1 MTARTCKKDRLTT
14 LIVGGGGFIGSH
26 LVALLV
32 EKGSRNIIVAG
43 RQPRPRFPLVT
54 GARYVQGDI
63 SNARVLRG
71 LLDQCDEVIDLAYAT
86 VPKTSFDDPVLDV
99 LSNLPT
105 SVALLRESARSNL
118 RRFILVSSGGTVYG
132 NAKHLP
138 IDERHPT
145 NPISPYGITKLALE
159 KYAQMF
165 CCLESLPA
173 IIVRPSNA
181 YGIHQLGNLIQ
192 GFVGASI
199 HATLQGKEIE
209 VFGQRGTTRD
219 YIFVTDVAEG
229 INAALE
235 HGIVGETYNIG
246 TGIGLNNRDVL
257 DLLDLVAQP
266 SGYSVRTR
274 VLPERAFDV
283 VANVLSSA
291 RLTSVSGWLPRT
303 TFEEGIRLTWQWA
316 LTADVPRENTILR

>member
-1 MTARTCKKDRLTT
+1 MARPRCNTGRCTT

-26 LVALLV
+26 LVALLAAR
-32 EKGSRNIIVAG
+32 GSRNIIVAG
-43 RQPRPRFPLVT
+43 RRPHPRFPLAT
-54 GARYVQGDI
+54 GARYVNGDI
-63 SNARVLRG
+63 NDAGVLRG

-132 NAKHLP
+132 KANNLP
-138 IDERHPT
+138 ISESHPT

-159 KYAQMF
+159 KYAQMYR
-165 CCLESLPA
+165 CLEGLPA

-181 YGIHQLGNLIQ
+181 YGIHQLGKLSQ

-199 HATLQGKEIE
+199 HATLQGEE
-209 VFGQRGTTRD
+209 VRLFGQQGTTRD
-219 YIFVTDVAEG
+219 YIFVTDLAEG

-246 TGIGLNNRDVL
+246 TGIGLNNREVL
-257 DLLDLVAQP
+257 DLLDSVARP
-266 SGYSVRTR
+266 SGYSVRTQ

-283 VANVLSSA
+283 PANVLSSA

-316 LTADVPRENTILR
+316 LTTNLSRENTFLR

>member
-1 MTARTCKKDRLTT
+1 MATWSCTNDRLTT

-26 LVALLV
+26 LVKLLA
-32 EKGSRNIIVAG
+32 ERGSRNIIVAG
-43 RQPRPRFPLVT
+43 RQPCPRFPIP
-54 GARYVQGDI
+54 GDARYVQGDI
-63 SNARVLRG
+63 NNAGILCG

-99 LSNLPT
+99 LSNLPP
-105 SVALLRESARSNL
+105 SVALLREAARSRL

-138 IDERHPT
+138 IDECHPT

-159 KYAQMF
+159 KYAQMY
-165 CCLESLPA
+165 CCLEGLPA
-173 IIVRPSNA
+173 IIVRPGNA
-181 YGIHQLGNLIQ
+181 YGIHQLGNLSQ

-199 HATLQGKEIE
+199 HATLQGKE
-209 VFGQRGTTRD
+209 VKLFGQRGTTRD
-219 YIFVTDVAEG
+219 YVFVTDLAEG
-229 INAALE
+229 IYAALE

-257 DLLDLVAQP
+257 DVLDSVAHP
-266 SGYSVRTR
+266 FGYSVKTKI
-274 VLPERAFDV
+274 LPERAFDV
-283 VANVLSSA
+283 SANVLSSD
-291 RLTSVSGWLPRT
+291 RLTSVSGWHPRT

-316 LTADVPRENTILR
+316 LTAELSRENSVLR